1 MDVSY
6 WHQERKID
14 RLHERCLRIIY
25 NGKQSSYKE
34 LLEKDS
40 SFDVNVRNVQVLATK
55 MYKVSNNFSLP
66 QMREILKVRNEHPY
80 NLRKNSHILGL

>member
-1 MDVSY
+1 MS
-6 WHQERKID
+6 HSRTKKRKID

-40 SFDVNVRNVQVLATK
+40 SFYVNLRDVQVVATK

>member
-1 MDVSY
+1 MS
-6 WHQERKID
+6 HSGTNKRKID

-55 MYKVSNNFSLP
+55 MYQVSNNFSLP
-66 QMREILKVRNEHPY
+66 
-80 NLRKNSHILGL
+80 

>member
-1 MDVSY
+1 MS
-6 WHQERKID
+6 HSRTKKRKID

>member
-1 MDVSY
+1 MS
-6 WHQERKID
+6 HSRTKKRKID

-40 SFDVNVRNVQVLATK
+40 SFYVNVRNVQVLATK

-66 QMREILKVRNEHPY
+66 QMSEILKVRNEHPY
-80 NLRKNSHILGL
+80 NLRKNSHFLGL

>member
-1 MDVSY
+1 MS
-6 WHQERKID
+6 HTGTKKRKID

-55 MYKVSNNFSLP
+55 MYQVSNNFSLP
-66 QMREILKVRNEHPY
+66 
-80 NLRKNSHILGL
+80 

>member
-1 MDVSY
+1 MS
-6 WHQERKID
+6 HSRTKKRKID

-40 SFDVNVRNVQVLATK
+40 SFYVNVRNVQVLATK

-80 NLRKNSHILGL
+80 NLRKSSHFLGL

>member
-1 MDVSY
+1 MS
-6 WHQERKID
+6 HSRTKKRKID

-40 SFDVNVRNVQVLATK
+40 SFYVNLRDVQVLATK

>member
-1 MDVSY
+1 MS
-6 WHQERKID
+6 HSGTKKRKID

-66 QMREILKVRNEHPY
+66 
-80 NLRKNSHILGL
+80 

>member
-1 MDVSY
+1 MS
-6 WHQERKID
+6 HSGTKKRKID
-14 RLHERCLRIIY
+14 RLHERYLRIIY

-66 QMREILKVRNEHPY
+66 
-80 NLRKNSHILGL
+80 

>member
-1 MDVSY
+1 MS
-6 WHQERKID
+6 HSRTKKRKVD

-40 SFDVNVRNVQVLATK
+40 SFYVNLRDVQVLATK

-80 NLRKNSHILGL
+80 NLRKNLHILGL

>member
-1 MDVSY
+1 MS
-6 WHQERKID
+6 HSRTKKRKVD

-25 NGKQSSYKE
+25 NRKQSSYKE

-40 SFDVNVRNVQVLATK
+40 SFYVNLRDVQVLATK

-80 NLRKNSHILGL
+80 NLRKNLHILGL

>member
-1 MDVSY
+1 MS
-6 WHQERKID
+6 HSRTKKRKVD

-40 SFDVNVRNVQVLATK
+40 SFYVNLRDVQVLATK

>member
-1 MDVSY
+1 MS
-6 WHQERKID
+6 HSGTKKRKID
-14 RLHERCLRIIY
+14 RLHERYLRIIY
-25 NGKQSSYKE
+25 NGKQSSYNE

-66 QMREILKVRNEHPY
+66 
-80 NLRKNSHILGL
+80 

>member
-1 MDVSY
+1 MS
-6 WHQERKID
+6 HSGTKKRKID
-14 RLHERCLRIIY
+14 RLHERYLRIIY

>member
-1 MDVSY
+1 MS
-6 WHQERKID
+6 HSRTKKRKVD

-25 NGKQSSYKE
+25 NRKQSSYKE

-40 SFDVNVRNVQVLATK
+40 SFYVNLRDVQVLATK